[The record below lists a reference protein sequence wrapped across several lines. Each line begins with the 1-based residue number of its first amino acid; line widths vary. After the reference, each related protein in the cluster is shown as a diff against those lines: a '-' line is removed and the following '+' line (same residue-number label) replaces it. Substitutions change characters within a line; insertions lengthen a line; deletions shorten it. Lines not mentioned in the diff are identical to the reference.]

1 MTPILLDIIK
11 NGRFYKQLKYTKR
24 GFPMLIDGKVI
35 ETYNSEDIKKFVE
48 ESLPSLAGK
57 EYSIT
62 LAEQKTFI

>member
-48 ESLPSLAGK
+48 ESLPSLVGK
-57 EYSIT
+57 DYNIEF
-62 LAEQKTFI
+62 AKQRV

>member
-24 GFPMLIDGKVI
+24 GFPMLLDGKVI

-48 ESLPSLAGK
+48 ESLPSLVGK
-57 EYSIT
+57 DYNIEFAKQRI
-62 LAEQKTFI
+62 

>member
-48 ESLPSLAGK
+48 ESLPSLVGK
-57 EYSIT
+57 DYNIKF
-62 LAEQKTFI
+62 AEQRV

>member
-48 ESLPSLAGK
+48 ESLPSLVGK
-57 EYSIT
+57 NYNIKF
-62 LAEQKTFI
+62 AKQRV

>member
-24 GFPMLIDGKVI
+24 GFPKLIDGKVI

-48 ESLPSLAGK
+48 ESLPSLVGK
-57 EYSIT
+57 DYNIEF
-62 LAEQKTFI
+62 AKQRV

>member
-48 ESLPSLAGK
+48 ESLSSLVGK
-57 EYSIT
+57 DYNIKF
-62 LAEQKTFI
+62 AKQRV

>member
-11 NGRFYKQLKYTKR
+11 NGRFYKQLEYTKR

-48 ESLPSLAGK
+48 ESLPSLVGK
-57 EYSIT
+57 DYNIEF
-62 LAEQKTFI
+62 AKQRA

>member
-24 GFPMLIDGKVI
+24 GFPILIDGKVI

-48 ESLPSLAGK
+48 ESLPSLVGK
-57 EYSIT
+57 DYNIEF
-62 LAEQKTFI
+62 AKQRV

>member
-48 ESLPSLAGK
+48 ESLPSLVGK
-57 EYSIT
+57 DYNIKF
-62 LAEQKTFI
+62 AKQRV